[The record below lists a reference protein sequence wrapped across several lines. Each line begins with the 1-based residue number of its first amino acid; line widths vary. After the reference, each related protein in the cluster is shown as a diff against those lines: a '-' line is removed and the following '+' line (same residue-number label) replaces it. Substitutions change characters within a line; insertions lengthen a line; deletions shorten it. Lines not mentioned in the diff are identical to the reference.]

1 MQDCLDYWVINGKN
15 SFTVIIVVMSG
26 DSMEKGFQI
35 NVPNIPKLII
45 MV

>member
-1 MQDCLDYWVINGKN
+1 MQDFLDYWVINGRN
-15 SFTVIIVVMSG
+15 SFTATIVVMSG
-26 DSMEKGFQI
+26 DSMGKGFQI